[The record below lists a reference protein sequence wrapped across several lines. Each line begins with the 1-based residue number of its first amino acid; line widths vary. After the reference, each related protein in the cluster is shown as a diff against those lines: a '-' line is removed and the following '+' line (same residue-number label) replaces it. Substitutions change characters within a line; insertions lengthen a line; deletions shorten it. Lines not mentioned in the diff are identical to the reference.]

1 MSPSLGAPQFR
12 QICREKKIVF
22 WGDNNMFTR
31 SLRKHRTSKQKPNN
45 LNAKNCILDIYIV
58 QVPCACGCNVE
69 EETRRNLLKKKREE
83 CIRLFG
89 ASLGFSGK
97 NAFYDGNQMDRKAN
111 KANRKQSNDKKRS
124 LGKDNDNCNKT
135 SDKGAKSGRGPGNR
149 SQQKVTLGK
158 KVTGDVQ
165 SNDKELGS
173 LQKLKKD
180 KEKSKKRS
188 SNDKAGKT
196 NRGSKDKKMDNNSG
210 NGDKSNNGH
219 KGNKSDKRNK
229 DKKERRGE
237 KDKGNKEKEKNKE
250 NKGNEKD
257 KENKGNEKEKGNK
270 GKLNSK
276 GDKDDK
282 SSFRVLALQRSSKT
296 NIKSKKASR
305 GSTNTEPEKSKQ
317 KRNKGK
323 KNGKGDKDGKEV
335 KGGKLDDNRSFRAL
349 ALHRSSK
356 TDMKSKEASEGST
369 NREHENSKNT
379 SNKKGQKGSRTAL
392 KKGKRA
398 LSILNLPSR
407 FDEIRICDIMRIKL
421 EDGDLI
427 RW

>member
-1 MSPSLGAPQFR
+1 MY
-12 QICREKKIVF
+12 
-22 WGDNNMFTR
+22 
-31 SLRKHRTSKQKPNN
+31 
-45 LNAKNCILDIYIV
+45 IYIV

-89 ASLGFSGK
+89 ASLGLSGK

-111 KANRKQSNDKKRS
+111 RKQSNNKKRS
-124 LGKDNDNCNKT
+124 LGKDNDNVKKICDN
-135 SDKGAKSGRGPGNR
+135 GAKFGRGPGKR
-149 SQQKVTLGK
+149 SQQKVAHGK

-165 SNDKELGS
+165 SNDKGLGS

-188 SNDKAGKT
+188 SSDKAGKT
-196 NRGSKDKKMDNNSG
+196 NRSSKDKKMDNNSG
-210 NGDKSNNGH
+210 NGDKSDNGH

-237 KDKGNKEKEKNKE
+237 KDKGNKEKEKN
-250 NKGNEKD
+250 N
-257 KENKGNEKEKGNK
+257 ENKGNEKEKGNK
-270 GKLNSK
+270 GKTNSK

-317 KRNKGK
+317 KRNKGT

-335 KGGKLDDNRSFRAL
+335 KGGKLDDKRSFRAL

-356 TDMKSKEASEGST
+356 TDMKSKEASKGST
-369 NREHENSKNT
+369 DREHENSKNT
-379 SNKKGQKGSRTAL
+379 SNKKRQSGSRTAL

>member
-1 MSPSLGAPQFR
+1 
-12 QICREKKIVF
+12 
-22 WGDNNMFTR
+22 
-31 SLRKHRTSKQKPNN
+31 
-45 LNAKNCILDIYIV
+45 
-58 QVPCACGCNVE
+58 
-69 EETRRNLLKKKREE
+69 
-83 CIRLFG
+83 
-89 ASLGFSGK
+89 
-97 NAFYDGNQMDRKAN
+97 MDR
-111 KANRKQSNDKKRS
+111 KANRKQSNNKKRS
-124 LGKDNDNCNKT
+124 LGTDNDNCNKT

-149 SQQKVTLGK
+149 SQQKVALGK
-158 KVTGDVQ
+158 KVTGDVK

-188 SNDKAGKT
+188 SSDKAGKT
-196 NRGSKDKKMDNNSG
+196 NRSSKDKKMDNNSG
-210 NGDKSNNGH
+210 NGDKSDNGH

-257 KENKGNEKEKGNK
+257 KGNKGNEKDKGNKANEKEKGNK

-317 KRNKGK
+317 KRNIGK

-335 KGGKLDDNRSFRAL
+335 KGGKLDDKRSFRAL

-356 TDMKSKEASEGST
+356 TDMKSKEASKGST
-369 NREHENSKNT
+369 NTEHENSKNT
-379 SNKKGQKGSRTAL
+379 SNKKGQKGSRTGL
-392 KKGKRA
+392 KKGKGA
-398 LSILNLPSR
+398 LSVLNLPSR

-421 EDGDLI
+421 EDSDLI